1 MSKRAKSA
9 RKSKN
14 RKALK
19 SCKIIEMQCIENKAA
34 LRYKSDLRRRCK
46 IADLS

>member
-9 RKSKN
+9 RESKN

-34 LRYKSDLRRRCK
+34 LRRRRCK

>member
-1 MSKRAKSA
+1 MSEQAKSA

-14 RKALK
+14 RKAVK
-19 SCKIIEMQCIENKAA
+19 SYKTIEMQCIEDKAA
-34 LRYKSDLRRRCK
+34 PRYKSDLRRRCK